1 MQSVHIHCNLATLH
15 SWIKEDSLLK
25 EKQVQISQ
33 SLFAELIQ
41 YFVLDIDIDYE
52 KIKTE
57 LNNKLDTIALRQLYT
72 TYKTASTDEEKEIA
86 RQKYLD
92 EKGIDSDFRW

>member
-1 MQSVHIHCNLATLH
+1 M
-15 SWIKEDSLLK
+15 K